1 MDEGGAIEEI
11 EQHQGGER
19 KAIENAERDE
29 LSMAV
34 SEEAAGEDKD
44 EGGCCG
50 NAVGDSSLEGGRKE
64 MKEQSAEGNVGEVVE
79 GTKKVS
85 VKKAEDRAVVN
96 DCAVTIAAEGEED
109 SEGWIVESADGSV
122 QEDES
127 FSDEEGDG
135 SPESSEVV
143 ERAEAVSFDD
153 ATNFWC
159 LLRACA
165 RGEQRIGRFTIDGL
179 DYVVMGDVA
188 FKCSASTNLINCSA
202 AKKKTTNLLHTVDE
216 VFLLYMHYTR
226 SRFRVYSRKMGALH
240 KRKIDAAAAA
250 RLEEYLYV
258 PGASLPAFVSGMY
271 PPPVPINLTELL
283 RADDIVQLPASG
295 WNQQTCRQKFALLKK
310 VRLTRNPNNALRV
323 NSSLTHIPDGCFE
336 PSDDHSE
343 NIYVPQISHSDFIN
357 SEVHRIEHRRPGRK
371 VTILEGTFYGRYC
384 YTQFLSSWLCH
395 MKRTS
400 HVAHSMVPVTIA
412 QRLALGLS
420 KSQPTVAHTY
430 MVIEGLPPSE
440 FYGGGFGVTQKLAN
454 WAASRELVT
463 RLYHNGLVTPSQYN
477 AIEEVPKSFLEGN
490 ASDLTVNRSVIEK
503 VKRAIVRAS
512 SSIRSVENNEN
523 ALIRRKRRA
532 IDLAEQD
539 VIAAKRNKMVTVLP
553 EEVDPQM
560 ENLNSAVSKGS
571 NCADNCTQE
580 STGAEEVADFI
591 RLFDEEGST
600 VSDNNKLRSP
610 ASKGESSR
618 KASDGAN
625 AVSNVPEK
633 VIKFVSVFDDKP
645 LRETNGAVASNE
657 KTAAVDDDQDCICV
671 AEVRSMKKQNKE
683 IPLIAIDEDDTVQ
696 DSSLQQ
702 KPEPKYVP
710 EISDTQAPS
719 TSFSSEATGA
729 EQFNTNTRD
738 DNAGGEM
745 DMEVEEGSDEIVIN
759 RCAGKDIAEPHPYNG
774 PSNTMQVRKQK
785 DMELCQ
791 RLGVT
796 NVASALDVYGAIKGR
811 RKKYP
816 QGFDAF
822 DSHIWRHYRL
832 NGQDDRTFSW
842 KMEVRERLL
851 ALVRTVPILKL
862 EMGNEY
868 SELEID
874 INCNNVAGIYNSHL
888 LHYYA
893 RIDDRFPALCLLVKH
908 WAINAGINDAMSG
921 TFNSYS
927 LILMVLHFLQCATMP
942 PVLPNLQQLH
952 PDIFNGCCG
961 LENLELFRSLPPLP
975 ARELNRSTVGELLI
989 AFFDYYAKF
998 DFANKAISVHRGCVF
1013 DRSDLAIS
1021 TRRFKVFIEE
1031 PFDHQNT
1038 ARCVTRLENLR
1049 LIKRAFISARNAFL
1063 GSSALAPRLEL
1074 IDVH

>member
-1 MDEGGAIEEI
+1 M
-11 EQHQGGER
+11 
-19 KAIENAERDE
+19 
-29 LSMAV
+29 
-34 SEEAAGEDKD
+34 
-44 EGGCCG
+44 
-50 NAVGDSSLEGGRKE
+50 
-64 MKEQSAEGNVGEVVE
+64 
-79 GTKKVS
+79 
-85 VKKAEDRAVVN
+85 EDRVLYYIPA
-96 DCAVTIAAEGEED
+96 
-109 SEGWIVESADGSV
+109 
-122 QEDES
+122 
-127 FSDEEGDG
+127 
-135 SPESSEVV
+135 
-143 ERAEAVSFDD
+143 
-153 ATNFWC
+153 
-159 LLRACA
+159 L
-165 RGEQRIGRFTIDGL
+165 QRCCDGL

-323 NSSLTHIPDGCFE
+323 N
-336 PSDDHSE
+336 
-343 NIYVPQISHSDFIN
+343 
-357 SEVHRIEHRRPGRK
+357 
-371 VTILEGTFYGRYC
+371 
-384 YTQFLSSWLCH
+384 
-395 MKRTS
+395 
-400 HVAHSMVPVTIA
+400 MVPVTIA

-477 AIEEVPKSFLEGN
+477 AIEDDQISSLKLSKQQRKRNKEEFLIAKAALETLEQYLAIEEVPKSFLEGN

-523 ALIRRKRRA
+523 ALIRR
-532 IDLAEQD
+532 IIQNYSLPEIGV
-539 VIAAKRNKMVTVLP
+539 VIGPYIGGYTLPRVLIGFEPLTDGVQP

-745 DMEVEEGSDEIVIN
+745 DMEIEEGSDEIVIN

-851 ALVRTVPILKL
+851 ALVRTVYEDANIVAVGSTVNGCGAYNSDMDLCLCLPDSVYGYDTDRDYGVRVLKKVFRVLAYHSKGLVRQCHCIPAKVPILKL